1 MEYKYYKEVTGEL
14 VRVHI
19 EQDTTP
25 ENPRYDW
32 DGNIGHMMCWHRN
45 YQLGDYKENSY
56 SDNLDFLNNLLRAR
70 VSESTILNF
79 VKNHRAANFLTLDYD
94 RHRKVW
100 VLGQELRHEIP
111 NFRVIEENEK
121 KEWLVDAVIDAL
133 LQADKWRLL
142 ERHAGIVYLPLFL
155 YDHSGITMNVDGF
168 NDPWD
173 SGQVGYIYTD
183 KKTIMQNVGGYYVGN
198 NVDGR
203 FVKTTERNW
212 KKVAYHDMESEVS
225 IYDQYLT
232 GQVYGIITEEFAEGI
247 AKLPKMC
254 PHFHL
259 SLQSGCDA
267 TLKRM
272 NRRYTSSEYAE
283 KCELLR
289 KYFPNPALTTD
300 VIVGFPGETE
310 EEFKESYDF
319 VDSIDFYETHIFKYS
334 RREGTKA
341 AVMPDQVDEQIKAKR
356 SAQLIELGEKKRA
369 AYEQSFQGKEVEVL
383 VEENLELNGKEVQ
396 TGHTKEYMKIA
407 LETNENLKNSIV
419 KVQIGKDS
427 QIIH

>member
-70 VSESTILNF
+70 VSESTIVNF

-94 RHRKVW
+94 RHKKVW

-155 YDHSGITMNVDGF
+155 YD
-168 NDPWD
+168 
-173 SGQVGYIYTD
+173 
-183 KKTIMQNVGGYYVGN
+183 
-198 NVDGR
+198 
-203 FVKTTERNW
+203 
-212 KKVAYHDMESEVS
+212 
-225 IYDQYLT
+225 QYLT
-232 GQVYGIITEEFAEGI
+232 GQVYGIITEEFDTDTGTWEEQDSCWGYFSDKWGDDLIEEI
-247 AKLPKMC
+247 A
-254 PHFHL
+254 
-259 SLQSGCDA
+259 
-267 TLKRM
+267 
-272 NRRYTSSEYAE
+272 SEYG
-283 KCELLR
+283 
-289 KYFPNPALTTD
+289 
-300 VIVGFPGETE
+300 ITE
-310 EEFKESYDF
+310 ELHD
-319 VDSIDFYETHIFKYS
+319 
-334 RREGTKA
+334 KA
-341 AVMPDQVDEQIKAKR
+341 E
-356 SAQLIELGEKKRA
+356 A
-369 AYEQSFQGKEVEVL
+369 A
-383 VEENLELNGKEVQ
+383 
-396 TGHTKEYMKIA
+396 
-407 LETNENLKNSIV
+407 
-419 KVQIGKDS
+419 
-427 QIIH
+427 

>member
-79 VKNHRAANFLTLDYD
+79 VKNHRAASFLTLDYD

-121 KEWLVDAVIDAL
+121 KEWLADAVIDAL

-155 YDHSGITMNVDGF
+155 YDHSGITMNV
-168 NDPWD
+168 
-173 SGQVGYIYTD
+173 
-183 KKTIMQNVGGYYVGN
+183 GGYYVGN

-203 FVKTTERNW
+203 IIKTTERNW
-212 KKVAYHDMESEVS
+212 KKVAYHGMESEVS
-225 IYDQYLT
+225 VYDQYLT
-232 GQVYGIITEEFAEGI
+232 GQVYGIITEEFDTDTGTWEEQDSCWGYFSDKWGDDLIEEI
-247 AKLPKMC
+247 A
-254 PHFHL
+254 
-259 SLQSGCDA
+259 
-267 TLKRM
+267 
-272 NRRYTSSEYAE
+272 SEYG
-283 KCELLR
+283 
-289 KYFPNPALTTD
+289 
-300 VIVGFPGETE
+300 ITE
-310 EEFKESYDF
+310 ELHD
-319 VDSIDFYETHIFKYS
+319 
-334 RREGTKA
+334 KA
-341 AVMPDQVDEQIKAKR
+341 E
-356 SAQLIELGEKKRA
+356 A
-369 AYEQSFQGKEVEVL
+369 AE
-383 VEENLELNGKEVQ
+383 
-396 TGHTKEYMKIA
+396 A
-407 LETNENLKNSIV
+407 A
-419 KVQIGKDS
+419 
-427 QIIH
+427 

>member
-79 VKNHRAANFLTLDYD
+79 VKNHRAANFLMLDYD

-142 ERHAGIVYLPLFL
+142 NA
-155 YDHSGITMNVDGF
+155 M
-168 NDPWD
+168 
-173 SGQVGYIYTD
+173 
-183 KKTIMQNVGGYYVGN
+183 
-198 NVDGR
+198 
-203 FVKTTERNW
+203 
-212 KKVAYHDMESEVS
+212 
-225 IYDQYLT
+225 
-232 GQVYGIITEEFAEGI
+232 
-247 AKLPKMC
+247 
-254 PHFHL
+254 
-259 SLQSGCDA
+259 
-267 TLKRM
+267 
-272 NRRYTSSEYAE
+272 
-283 KCELLR
+283 
-289 KYFPNPALTTD
+289 
-300 VIVGFPGETE
+300 
-310 EEFKESYDF
+310 
-319 VDSIDFYETHIFKYS
+319 
-334 RREGTKA
+334 
-341 AVMPDQVDEQIKAKR
+341 
-356 SAQLIELGEKKRA
+356 
-369 AYEQSFQGKEVEVL
+369 
-383 VEENLELNGKEVQ
+383 LELYICRYFYTITVELQ
-396 TGHTKEYMKIA
+396 
-407 LETNENLKNSIV
+407 
-419 KVQIGKDS
+419 
-427 QIIH
+427 

>member
-94 RHRKVW
+94 RHKKVW

-155 YDHSGITMNVDGF
+155 YD
-168 NDPWD
+168 
-173 SGQVGYIYTD
+173 
-183 KKTIMQNVGGYYVGN
+183 
-198 NVDGR
+198 
-203 FVKTTERNW
+203 
-212 KKVAYHDMESEVS
+212 
-225 IYDQYLT
+225 QYLT
-232 GQVYGIITEEFAEGI
+232 GQVYGIITEEFDTDTGTWEEQDSCWGYFSDKWGDDLIEEI
-247 AKLPKMC
+247 A
-254 PHFHL
+254 
-259 SLQSGCDA
+259 
-267 TLKRM
+267 
-272 NRRYTSSEYAE
+272 SEYG
-283 KCELLR
+283 
-289 KYFPNPALTTD
+289 
-300 VIVGFPGETE
+300 ITE
-310 EEFKESYDF
+310 ELHD
-319 VDSIDFYETHIFKYS
+319 
-334 RREGTKA
+334 KA
-341 AVMPDQVDEQIKAKR
+341 E
-356 SAQLIELGEKKRA
+356 A
-369 AYEQSFQGKEVEVL
+369 A
-383 VEENLELNGKEVQ
+383 
-396 TGHTKEYMKIA
+396 
-407 LETNENLKNSIV
+407 
-419 KVQIGKDS
+419 
-427 QIIH
+427 

>member
-1 MEYKYYKEVTGEL
+1 MDTNYKYYKEITGEL

-19 EQDTTP
+19 EQDITP

-32 DGNIGHMMCWHRN
+32 DGNIGHMMCWHRD

-155 YDHSGITMNVDGF
+155 YDHSGITMNVGGF
-168 NDPWD
+168 HDPWD

-203 FVKTTERNW
+203 FLKTTERNW
-212 KKVAYHDMESEVS
+212 KKVAYHAMESEVS

-232 GQVYGIITEEFAEGI
+232 GQVYGIITEEF
-247 AKLPKMC
+247 
-254 PHFHL
+254 
-259 SLQSGCDA
+259 D
-267 TLKRM
+267 
-272 NRRYTSSEYAE
+272 
-283 KCELLR
+283 
-289 KYFPNPALTTD
+289 TD
-300 VIVGFPGETE
+300 TGTWE
-310 EEFKESYDF
+310 EIGRASC
-319 VDSIDFYETHIFKYS
+319 
-334 RREGTKA
+334 RER
-341 AVMPDQVDEQIKAKR
+341 V
-356 SAQLIELGEKKRA
+356 
-369 AYEQSFQGKEVEVL
+369 
-383 VEENLELNGKEVQ
+383 
-396 TGHTKEYMKIA
+396 
-407 LETNENLKNSIV
+407 
-419 KVQIGKDS
+419 
-427 QIIH
+427 